1 VSITRKPAVEMAAF
15 IAPVEDGPPYK
26 AVAKPVTSEFLNGPG
41 SLRVVH
47 LMYLFDC
54 SYSAVFR
61 KIGKGYLP
69 APTGHDPRPWWSN
82 EVIRKHLAGGA
93 A

>member
-1 VSITRKPAVEMAAF
+1 MSVENE
-15 IAPVEDGPPYK
+15 VEDAYK
-26 AVAKPVTSEFLNGPG
+26 VPAKPVSTDYLNGPG
-41 SLRVVH
+41 SLRTQH
-47 LMYLFDC
+47 LMFLYGC
-54 SYSAVFR
+54 SRSTVDKR
-61 KIGKGYLP
+61 LKRGDIP